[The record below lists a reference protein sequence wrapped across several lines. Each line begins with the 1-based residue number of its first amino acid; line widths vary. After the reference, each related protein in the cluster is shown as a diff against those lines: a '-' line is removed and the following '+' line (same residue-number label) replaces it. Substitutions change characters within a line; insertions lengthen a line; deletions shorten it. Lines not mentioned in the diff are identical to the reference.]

1 MKKKLFYIL
10 IILFI
15 LIIASIIGTY
25 AIYVDKYDT
34 NSVFNI
40 AKFKVVV
47 NNEDITLANSKYFE
61 INNITYKKSE
71 DSNLSEANNKLAPGM
86 IGETVISIDTSDVDV
101 AFTYDLSLDLSQ
113 FNNDAIVIKY
123 VKVNDIDLDLI
134 DNMYHGEVS
143 LEQVKNDE
151 VIDILVG
158 IEWLDI
164 NNDETDELFNEENDY
179 SMNIPVNIKVKQKME

>member
-1 MKKKLFYIL
+1 MKKKIFYIL

-47 NNEDITLANSKYFE
+47 NNEDITLASSKYFE
-61 INNITYKKSE
+61 ITNITYKKSE

-123 VKVNDIDLDLI
+123 VRVNDIDLDLI
-134 DNMYHGEVS
+134 DNLYHGEVS

-151 VIDILVG
+151 IINVLVG

>member
-1 MKKKLFYIL
+1 MKKKIFYIL

-47 NNEDITLANSKYFE
+47 NNEDITLASSKYFE

-113 FNNDAIVIKY
+113 FDNEAIVIKY
-123 VKVNDIDLDLI
+123 VKVNDTDLALI

-143 LEQVKNDE
+143 LDQVMNDE

-158 IEWLDI
+158 IEWVDI
-164 NNDETDELFNEENDY
+164 NDDESDQLFNEKNDFM
-179 SMNIPVNIKVKQKME
+179 MNIPVEIKVKQKME

>member
-86 IGETVISIDTSDVDV
+86 IGETIISIDTSDVDV
-101 AFTYDLSLDLSQ
+101 AFTYDLSINLSQ
-113 FNNDAIVIKY
+113 FDNDAIVIKY
-123 VKVNDIDLDLI
+123 VRVNDIDLDLI
-134 DNMYHGEVS
+134 DNLYHGEVS

-151 VIDILVG
+151 IINVLVG

>member
-1 MKKKLFYIL
+1 MKKKIFYIL

-40 AKFKVVV
+40 AKFKVLV
-47 NNEDITLANSKYFE
+47 NNEDITLASSKYFE

-71 DSNLSEANNKLAPGM
+71 DLNLSEANNKLAPGM
-86 IGETVISIDTSDVDV
+86 IGETIISIDTSDVDV
-101 AFTYDLSLDLSQ
+101 AFTYDLSIDLSN

-123 VKVNDIDLDLI
+123 VKVNDTDLDLI
-134 DNMYHGEVS
+134 DNLYHGEVS

-151 VIDILVG
+151 IINVLVG

-179 SMNIPVNIKVKQKME
+179 SMNIPVEIKVKQKME